1 MSTHPRLAS
10 ICDVST
16 NVMEVTMSQ
25 LVEEVDQL
33 CQLRPASD
41 YNASIRHQTKITKLN
56 ILSNHKYFVALRH
69 QLNSVELFFL
79 VVGSLIVGVL
89 VGVVGV
95 ACFKKQVIVTTMVTM
110 MEN

>member
-25 LVEEVDQL
+25 LVQEVDQL

-41 YNASIRHQTKITKLN
+41 YNASIRHQTKIIKLN
-56 ILSNHKYFVALRH
+56 ILSNHQKYFIALRH
-69 QLNSVELFFL
+69 HLNSFELFFL

-95 ACFKKQVIVTTMVTM
+95 ACFKKQVLRSHKLV
-110 MEN
+110 NL

>member
-25 LVEEVDQL
+25 LVQEVDQL

-56 ILSNHKYFVALRH
+56 ILSNHKYFIALRH
-69 QLNSVELFFL
+69 HLNSFELFFL

-95 ACFKKQVIVTTMVTM
+95 ACFKKQVLRSHKLV
-110 MEN
+110 NL